1 VGVVLDLM
9 IHDLD
14 IILSMV
20 KEPVVRLDAVGGKV
34 ISDHEDIVKATL
46 HFKGGCRADL
56 SASRVTLKSYRKIR
70 VFQHDAYISLD
81 YSERSLKIF
90 KKKKAEFKSLT
101 DIEII
106 RPRLEKL
113 DPLQQELLHF
123 IQCVKTGKTPLV
135 SGEHGRD
142 ALELAFEILNN
153 MSLHDAPHMAGV
165 HMQKP
170 ERAR

>member
-1 VGVVLDLM
+1 
-9 IHDLD
+9 
-14 IILSMV
+14 
-20 KEPVVRLDAVGGKV
+20 
-34 ISDHEDIVKATL
+34 
-46 HFKGGCRADL
+46 
-56 SASRVTLKSYRKIR
+56 

-90 KKKKAEFKSLT
+90 KKKHEEFKSLT

-142 ALELAFEILNN
+142 ALELAFEILGN
-153 MSLHDAPHMAGV
+153 MSLHNVPYMAGV

-170 ERAR
+170 ERGR